1 MSVLSELTKICTSL
15 EKELCFV
22 ECAMVR
28 TSSNNEYDSAGKL
41 VNQKTISILV
51 EIDEEKASIEIVTGV
66 GKTWKA
72 ALKNLKKDMS
82 DNLKSLTDI
91 FKE

>member
-1 MSVLSELTKICTSL
+1 
-15 EKELCFV
+15 
-22 ECAMVR
+22 
-28 TSSNNEYDSAGKL
+28 
-41 VNQKTISILV
+41 V